1 MKIYCFGDSN
11 TYGYDARM
19 LIDNRYPPEYRW
31 VDILASR
38 TGWSV
43 LNKGLNGREI
53 PPAGIHVPKD
63 TDLLIIMLGTNDL
76 LQGNDVDAVLVRMKR
91 FLEDTPF
98 SREKMLLLSP
108 VPMQLGEWVPK
119 PELVDQS
126 HKLAEGYRELAASL
140 GIRFADAGEW
150 GVSLTYDGIH
160 YTEKGQIVFANRL
173 HAFLTT

>member
-38 TGWSV
+38 TGWTV

-53 PPAGIHVPKD
+53 PPA
-63 TDLLIIMLGTNDL
+63 
-76 LQGNDVDAVLVRMKR
+76 VLVRMKR
-91 FLEDTPF
+91 CLEDTPF
-98 SREKMLLLSP
+98 SREKTLLLSP

-119 PELVDQS
+119 PELVDRS

-160 YTEKGQIVFANRL
+160 YTEEGQIVFAKRL
-173 HAFLTT
+173 HAFLTS